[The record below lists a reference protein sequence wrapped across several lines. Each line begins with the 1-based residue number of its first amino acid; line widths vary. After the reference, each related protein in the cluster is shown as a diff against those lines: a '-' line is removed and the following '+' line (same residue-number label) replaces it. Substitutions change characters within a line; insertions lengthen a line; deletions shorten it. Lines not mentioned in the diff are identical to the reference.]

1 MHQKQ
6 CLTNPTSS
14 HLYLATTL
22 LNHLATPPISL
33 SIQGIV
39 SRVQPLLKDLL
50 ITGFLMSEKNI
61 TEKSNIQRHSRDSP
75 LLGSPETDSGSESLK
90 APLNIAMPEAA
101 AAQDSHLSALTSSF
115 KVG

>member
-39 SRVQPLLKDLL
+39 SRAQPLLRDLL
-50 ITGFLMSEKNI
+50 ITAEI
-61 TEKSNIQRHSRDSP
+61 
-75 LLGSPETDSGSESLK
+75 LLYLEALK
-90 APLNIAMPEAA
+90 PTLGQN
-101 AAQDSHLSALTSSF
+101 L
-115 KVG
+115 

>member
-1 MHQKQ
+1 MHLKR

-39 SRVQPLLKDLL
+39 SRAQPLLRDLL
-50 ITGFLMSEKNI
+50 ITGFLISEKNI
-61 TEKSNIQRHSRDSP
+61 TELIIQHHSRDSP